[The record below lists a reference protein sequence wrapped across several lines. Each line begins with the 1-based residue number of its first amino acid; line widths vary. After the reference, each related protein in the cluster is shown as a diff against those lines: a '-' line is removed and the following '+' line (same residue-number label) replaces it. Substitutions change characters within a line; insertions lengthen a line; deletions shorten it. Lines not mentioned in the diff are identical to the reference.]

1 MQWGNETKA
10 PPFHLQTWDQLEVRP
25 ATPQQKHNRGLISGE
40 FVQKLLAKNVELQN
54 SYLKLRDPGEL
65 LYCAKEI
72 AWSYAGTTSVYSGG
86 DGLSLHLE
94 GLPKVIADLLPRV
107 KRECGPLILE
117 STAPFHAGQ
126 SRLTVRYPQQDYPIR
141 AATLREFRAIMAEQ
155 EKFLQDLQSAY
166 RPRLEKLFQNG
177 HITDYDY
184 RLSSQLLD
192 SLPMEFQSRRDSFD
206 RPSHTYFSAFE
217 YKRLAAA
224 NQAENEISTRISD
237 RVLTLLGERSE
248 NFWVIN
254 DSVQIYR
261 SNPRTIE
268 KILSQFPGS
277 SQKIAS
283 DGYNTTITLALPQ
296 TLQSELRAEAEVI
309 EEKYIKEVAALIEQ
323 EHEQMRRLAAHGL
336 LTAPEVATVQKF
348 IASEM
353 RDRKPTERFSS
364 ILGITK

>member
-1 MQWGNETKA
+1 
-10 PPFHLQTWDQLEVRP
+10 
-25 ATPQQKHNRGLISGE
+25 
-40 FVQKLLAKNVELQN
+40 
-54 SYLKLRDPGEL
+54 
-65 LYCAKEI
+65 
-72 AWSYAGTTSVYSGG
+72 
-86 DGLSLHLE
+86 
-94 GLPKVIADLLPRV
+94 
-107 KRECGPLILE
+107 
-117 STAPFHAGQ
+117 
-126 SRLTVRYPQQDYPIR
+126 
-141 AATLREFRAIMAEQ
+141 
-155 EKFLQDLQSAY
+155 
-166 RPRLEKLFQNG
+166 
-177 HITDYDY
+177 
-184 RLSSQLLD
+184 
-192 SLPMEFQSRRDSFD
+192 
-206 RPSHTYFSAFE
+206 
-217 YKRLAAA
+217 
-224 NQAENEISTRISD
+224 
-237 RVLTLLGERSE
+237 
-248 NFWVIN
+248 VIN

-296 TLQSELRAEAEVI
+296 TLQSEVRAEAEVI